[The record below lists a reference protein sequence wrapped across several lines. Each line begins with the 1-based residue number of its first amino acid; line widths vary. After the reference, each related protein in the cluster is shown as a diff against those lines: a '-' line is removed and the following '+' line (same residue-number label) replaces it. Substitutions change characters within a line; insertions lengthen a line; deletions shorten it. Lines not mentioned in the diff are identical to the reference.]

1 MMLTV
6 ILIVIAMSLVM
17 LKVRLLGLEYGL
29 RRVREASGLI
39 RIGLELELVGGGV
52 GGCLAMYLV
61 FQVVNIFLG
70 FSLGFGRN
78 SYGKSSFSF
87 HRTE

>member
-1 MMLTV
+1 
-6 ILIVIAMSLVM
+6 
-17 LKVRLLGLEYGL
+17 
-29 RRVREASGLI
+29 
-39 RIGLELELVGGGV
+39 
-52 GGCLAMYLV
+52 MYLV

-87 HRTE
+87 HRTEYKKVFETYSECIAMRKEYPFPRLKIHPFVKALVTYLQTVPTSGNTFIVLSS